1 MHNMTHDC
9 TKTLARLGL
18 LLGLG
23 LGLGLGPGLGLG
35 TWYLV
40 VSGWVGNKTS
50 SVHSFHLVYLVHT
63 SDDGFGFG

>member
-1 MHNMTHDC
+1 MHNTTHDC

-23 LGLGLGPGLGLG
+23 LGLGPGLG

-40 VSGWVGNKTS
+40 VGNKTS

-63 SDDGFGFG
+63 SDDGFG